1 MGLRTNL
8 KHAGPMKA
16 KPNKA
21 EGWDEKLKI
30 NNEVQIKNQ
39 NKVSEKESCAGWGD
53 SSPAAPK
60 ASGAWRA
67 PVERE

>member
-1 MGLRTNL
+1 MAAKL
-8 KHAGPMKA
+8 KEA
-16 KPNKA
+16 K
-21 EGWDEKLKI
+21 EWDEKLQLK
-30 NNEVQIKNQ
+30 K
-39 NKVSEKESCAGWGD
+39 KLFFKESCAGWGD